1 MSLSLDK
8 KTIEDFD
15 KKLISDLRKS
25 LDAAGT
31 TASGKTKESLN
42 SVISLGSYKLF
53 GRAFIYGLEY
63 GRKKTTGGGNGS
75 LKGIIL
81 KWINDKGIIPRD
93 NIKKETLAFL
103 IARKI
108 HRQGDLLHR
117 TGTNFRGMNKPTGI
131 INSVINDGRIKELS
145 KRLILDF
152 VKSAKT
158 EIYGNG
164 NII

>member
-1 MSLSLDK
+1 MSLTLDK
-8 KTIEDFD
+8 KTLDEFD

-31 TASGKTKESLN
+31 TASGKTKDSLHSDITLN
-42 SVISLGSYKLF
+42 SYKLF
-53 GRAFIYGLEY
+53 GRPFIYGLEY

-108 HRQGDLLHR
+108 HKQGDLLHR
-117 TGTNFRGMNKPTGI
+117 TGTNFKGMNKPTGI
-131 INSVINDGRIKELS
+131 INSVINDGRIEALS

-158 EIYGNG
+158 EIYVN
-164 NII
+164 

>member
-8 KTIEDFD
+8 KTLEEFD

-42 SVISLGSYKLF
+42 SDITLNSYKLY

-63 GRKKTTGGGNGS
+63 GRKPSSPTGNGI
-75 LKGIIL
+75 LKDIIL
-81 KWINDKGIIPRD
+81 QWINDKGIIPKD
-93 NIKKETLAFL
+93 GITKDTLAFL
-103 IARKI
+103 ITRKI
-108 HRQGDLLHR
+108 HREGDLLHS
-117 TGTNFRGMNKPTGI
+117 TKQNFRGMKAPTGI
-131 INSVINDGRIKELS
+131 INSVINDGRIKELT

-158 EIYGNG
+158 EIWQQK
-164 NII
+164 

>member
-1 MSLSLDK
+1 MSLTLDR
-8 KTIEDFD
+8 KTLDEFD

-31 TASGKTKESLN
+31 TASGKTKDSLN
-42 SVISLGSYKLF
+42 SDITLDSYKLY
-53 GRAFIYGLEY
+53 GRKFIFGLEY
-63 GRKKTTGGGNGS
+63 GRKPTTGGGNGS

-81 KWINDKGIIPRD
+81 EWIKVKNIIPRD
-93 NIKKETLAFL
+93 KISRETLAFL
-103 IARKI
+103 IARKM
-108 HRQGDLLHR
+108 HKKGDLLHR
-117 TGTNFRGMNKPTGI
+117 TKQNYRKMNAPTGI

-158 EIYGNG
+158 EIYGN
-164 NII
+164 NN

>member
-1 MSLSLDK
+1 MSLTLDK
-8 KTIEDFD
+8 KTLEEFD
-15 KKLISDLRKS
+15 KKLIQDLRAS

-31 TASGKTKESLN
+31 TASGKTKKSLY
-42 SVISLGSYKLF
+42 SVTAPGSYKLW
-53 GRAFIYGLEY
+53 GRPFIYGLEY
-63 GRKKTTGGGNGS
+63 GRKPTSGGGNGS
-75 LKGIIL
+75 LKTIIL
-81 KWINDKGIIPRD
+81 KWINDKGIIPKD
-93 NIKKETLAFL
+93 NISKKSLAFL

-108 HRQGDLLHR
+108 HEEGDLLHR
-117 TGTNFRGMNKPTGI
+117 TKQNFRKMNAPTGI

-164 NII
+164 NN

>member
-1 MSLSLDK
+1 MSFSLDK
-8 KTIEDFD
+8 KTLDEFD

-42 SVISLGSYKLF
+42 SVYSLNSYKLY
-53 GRAFIYGLEY
+53 GRAFIFGLEY

-93 NIKKETLAFL
+93 NISKNTLAFL

-108 HRQGDLLHR
+108 HREGDLLHS
-117 TGTNFRGMNKPTGI
+117 TKQNFRGMKAPTGI
-131 INSVINDGRIKELS
+131 INDVINDGRIEQLS

-158 EIYGNG
+158 EIYGN
-164 NII
+164 

>member
-8 KTIEDFD
+8 KTLDEFD
-15 KKLISDLRKS
+15 KKLIADLKKS

-31 TASGKTKESLN
+31 TASGKTKESLH
-42 SVISLGSYKLF
+42 SVIVSGSYKLY
-53 GRAFIYGLEY
+53 GRAFIFGLEY
-63 GRKKTTGGGNGS
+63 GRKPSSPTGNGS

-81 KWINDKGIIPRD
+81 KWINDKGIIPKD
-93 NIKKETLAFL
+93 KISKDTLAFL

-108 HRQGDLLHR
+108 HREGDLLYSTKR
-117 TGTNFRGMNKPTGI
+117 NFHGMNKPTGI

-158 EIYGNG
+158 EIWQ
-164 NII
+164 

>member
-8 KTIEDFD
+8 KTIEEFD

-42 SVISLGSYKLF
+42 SVISLGSYKLW
-53 GRAFIYGLEY
+53 GRPCIFGLEY
-63 GRKKTTGGGNGS
+63 GRKPTSGGGNGS

-81 KWINDKGIIPRD
+81 KWINDKGIIPKD
-93 NIKKETLAFL
+93 KISKETLAFL

-108 HRQGDLLHR
+108 HREGDLLHSSKQ
-117 TGTNFRGMNKPTGI
+117 NFRKMKAPTGI
-131 INSVINDGRIKELS
+131 INSVINDGRINELS

-164 NII
+164 NN

>member
-8 KTIEDFD
+8 KTLEDFD
-15 KKLISDLRKS
+15 KKLISDLKKS

-42 SVISLGSYKLF
+42 SVYTLNSYKLY

-93 NIKKETLAFL
+93 NISKNTLAFL

-108 HRQGDLLHR
+108 HREGDLLHR
-117 TGTNFRGMNKPTGI
+117 TGRNFRGMNKPTGI
-131 INSVINDGRIKELS
+131 INSIINDGRINELS

-152 VKSAKT
+152 VKSAKQ
-158 EIYGNG
+158 EIWQQ
-164 NII
+164 

>member
-8 KTIEDFD
+8 KTLDEFD

-42 SVISLGSYKLF
+42 SVYTLNSYKLY

-63 GRKKTTGGGNGS
+63 GRKPTSGGGNGS

-93 NIKKETLAFL
+93 KISKNTLAFL

-108 HRQGDLLHR
+108 HEEGDLLHR
-117 TGTNFRGMNKPTGI
+117 TKQNFRKMKAPTGI

-158 EIYGNG
+158 EIWQQK
-164 NII
+164 

>member
-8 KTIEDFD
+8 KTLDEFD

-31 TASGKTKESLN
+31 TASGKTKDSLN
-42 SVISLGSYKLF
+42 SKIGLDSYKLF
-53 GRAFIYGLEY
+53 GRPFIFGLEY

-81 KWINDKGIIPRD
+81 DWIKVKNIIPRD
-93 NIKKETLAFL
+93 KISRETLAFL

-108 HRQGDLLHR
+108 HREGDLLHR
-117 TGTNFRGMNKPTGI
+117 TKQNFRGMKSPTGI

-158 EIYGNG
+158 EIYGN
-164 NII
+164 

>member
-1 MSLSLDK
+1 MSLTLDK
-8 KTIEDFD
+8 KTLEDFD
-15 KKLISDLRKS
+15 KKLISDLKKS

-42 SVISLGSYKLF
+42 SVYTLNSYKLY

-93 NIKKETLAFL
+93 NISKNTLAFL

-108 HRQGDLLHR
+108 HREGDLLHR
-117 TGTNFRGMNKPTGI
+117 TGRNFRGMNKPTGI
-131 INSVINDGRIKELS
+131 INSVINDGRINELS

-152 VKSAKT
+152 VKSAKQ
-158 EIYGNG
+158 EIWQQ
-164 NII
+164 

>member
-8 KTIEDFD
+8 KTIDEFD

-42 SVISLGSYKLF
+42 SVYTLNSYKLF

-63 GRKKTTGGGNGS
+63 GRKPTSGGGNGS

-93 NIKKETLAFL
+93 KISKNTLAFL

-108 HRQGDLLHR
+108 HEEGDLLHR
-117 TGTNFRGMNKPTGI
+117 TKQNFRKMKAPTGI
-131 INSVINDGRIKELS
+131 LNSVINDGRIEQLS

-164 NII
+164 NNI

>member
-15 KKLISDLRKS
+15 KKLISDLRNS

-31 TASGKTKESLN
+31 TASGKTKASLKSDITLN
-42 SVISLGSYKLF
+42 SYKLF
-53 GRAFIYGLEY
+53 GRPFIFGLEY
-63 GRKKTTGGGNGS
+63 GRKPTSGGGNGS

-81 KWINDKGIIPRD
+81 EWINLKGIIPKD
-93 NIKKETLAFL
+93 KISKETLAFL

-108 HRQGDLLHR
+108 HREGDLLHR
-117 TGTNFRGMNKPTGI
+117 TGKNFRGMDKPTGI
-131 INSVINDGRIKELS
+131 INDVINDGRIKELS

>member
-8 KTIEDFD
+8 KTLDEFD

-42 SVISLGSYKLF
+42 SVYTLNSYKLY
-53 GRAFIYGLEY
+53 GRAFIFGLEY
-63 GRKKTTGGGNGS
+63 GRKPTSGGGNGS

-81 KWINDKGIIPRD
+81 KWINDKGIIPKD
-93 NIKKETLAFL
+93 GITKDTLAFL
-103 IARKI
+103 ITRKI
-108 HRQGDLLHR
+108 HREGDLLYSTKR
-117 TGTNFRGMNKPTGI
+117 NFRGMNKPTGI
-131 INSVINDGRIKELS
+131 INSVINDGRINELS

-158 EIYGNG
+158 ELYGN
-164 NII
+164 

>member
-8 KTIEDFD
+8 KTLEEFD

-42 SVISLGSYKLF
+42 SDITLNSYKLF

-63 GRKKTTGGGNGS
+63 GRKPSSPTGNGS

-81 KWINDKGIIPRD
+81 KWINAKGIIPKD
-93 NIKKETLAFL
+93 KISKETLAFL

-108 HRQGDLLHR
+108 HREGDLLHS
-117 TGTNFRGMNKPTGI
+117 TKQNFRGMKAPTGI

-158 EIYGNG
+158 EIWQQK
-164 NII
+164 

>member
-8 KTIEDFD
+8 KTIEEFD

-42 SVISLGSYKLF
+42 SVYTLNSYKLY
-53 GRAFIYGLEY
+53 GRAFIFGLEY
-63 GRKKTTGGGNGS
+63 GRKPTSGGGNGS

-81 KWINDKGIIPRD
+81 KWINDKGIIPKD
-93 NIKKETLAFL
+93 KISKDTLAFL

-108 HRQGDLLHR
+108 HREGDLLNSTKR
-117 TGTNFRGMNKPTGI
+117 NFRGMNKPTGI
-131 INSVINDGRIKELS
+131 INSVINDGRINELS

-158 EIYGNG
+158 ELYGN
-164 NII
+164 

>member
-8 KTIEDFD
+8 KTLEDFD
-15 KKLISDLRKS
+15 KKLISDLKKS

-31 TASGKTKESLN
+31 TASGKTKESIY
-42 SVISLGSYKLF
+42 SVQVPGSYKLW
-53 GRAFIYGLEY
+53 GRPFIFGLEY

-93 NIKKETLAFL
+93 NISKNTLAFL

-108 HRQGDLLHR
+108 HREGDLLHR
-117 TGTNFRGMNKPTGI
+117 TGRNFRGMNKPTGI
-131 INSVINDGRIKELS
+131 INSIINDGRINELS

-152 VKSAKT
+152 VKSAKQ
-158 EIYGNG
+158 EIWQQ
-164 NII
+164 